1 MLYHLRL
8 QPSEVEN
15 LPFYE
20 YEFIVQNLIDILKEK
35 QEAEE
40 GQHKQYADMTP
51 GSIMKQ
57 AGKHMPAGYNMPK
70 GPGQFKMPSMPS
82 YSPASFPGIPSS
94 LKI

>member
-1 MLYHLRL
+1 M

-40 GQHKQYADMTP
+40 GQSKQYADMNP
-51 GSIMKQ
+51 NSIMKN
-57 AGKHMPAGYNMPK
+57 AGKYLPSGMNANSLK
-70 GPGQFKMPSMPS
+70 NPGSMKMPSMPS

>member
-1 MLYHLRL
+1 LLYHLRL

-51 GSIMKQ
+51 GSVMKQ
-57 AGKHMPAGYNMPK
+57 AGKYMPK
-70 GPGQFKMPSMPS
+70 GVGNNSFKMPSMSS